1 MKFSRAEYLIP
12 SSPRI
17 TTEIRFS
24 RQLTVHQKLKN
35 VIKATERTLTIFRM
49 CHFGATHGWKGT

>member
-1 MKFSRAEYLIP
+1 MKFSRAEYLIL